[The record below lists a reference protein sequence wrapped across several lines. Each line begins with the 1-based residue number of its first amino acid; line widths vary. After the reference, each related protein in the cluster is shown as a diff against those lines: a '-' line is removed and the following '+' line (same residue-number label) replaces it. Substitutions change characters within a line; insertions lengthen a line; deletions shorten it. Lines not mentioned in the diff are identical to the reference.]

1 MATFNYNKVN
11 LAAAQIPSAIT
22 ASQTSITVD
31 ASESALF
38 PTVPFFATIM
48 PAGGV
53 PNTLNS
59 EIVQVTAVNT
69 TSGALTIT
77 RAQRGT
83 TAKAQDEGAVIMNG
97 VYIED
102 LSQSQAVGKSF
113 FSATLSSSVYYIQ
126 DARLTTTPENG
137 DSIRVVFGSNWTSG
151 TPKLSLNSGTSHNI
165 YAGNNLTASHGTTT
179 TPALV
184 KTGIIYE
191 LTYYSGAWY
200 ILNLVGNSSITSDN
214 VDWATIAP
222 CWRGIL
228 SSTGATFATT
238 RVNSRRVR
246 IHVGFTIQNSSPSN
260 IYLTSTNA
268 TGYCYWSL
276 YGVRTDGFITLSGEN
291 NNQSCIALCSPEA
304 VARRLLHLHI
314 TLDLINYNGDG
325 ISWFGQIVI
334 ASAGGANNINGKI
347 EFTLSEAN
355 NFGTLG
361 ILPLTAT
368 ITNAEW
374 TLEEFLYN

>member
-1 MATFNYNKVN
+1 M
-11 LAAAQIPSAIT
+11 
-22 ASQTSITVD
+22 SI
-31 ASESALF
+31 LF
-38 PTVPFFATIM
+38 P
-48 PAGGV
+48 
-53 PNTLNS
+53 
-59 EIVQVTAVNT
+59 
-69 TSGALTIT
+69 
-77 RAQRGT
+77 
-83 TAKAQDEGAVIMNG
+83 
-97 VYIED
+97 Y
-102 LSQSQAVGKSF
+102 
-113 FSATLSSSVYYIQ
+113 
-126 DARLTTTPENG
+126 
-137 DSIRVVFGSNWTSG
+137 
-151 TPKLSLNSGTSHNI
+151 NI
-165 YAGNNLTASHGTTT
+165 DFT
-179 TPALV
+179 
-184 KTGIIYE
+184 
-191 LTYYSGAWY
+191 
-200 ILNLVGNSSITSDN
+200 
-214 VDWATIAP
+214 TIAP

-246 IHVGFTIQNSSPSN
+246 IHVGFTIQNSSPTN

-268 TGYCYWSL
+268 TSYCYWSL
-276 YGVRTDGFITLSGEN
+276 YGVGTDGFTTLNGEN

-304 VARRLLHLHI
+304 VARRSLHLHI

-325 ISWFGQIVI
+325 ISWLGQIVI

>member
-59 EIVQVTAVNT
+59 EIVQVTAINT

-102 LSQSQAVGKSF
+102 LAQSQAVGKSF

-191 LTYYSGAWY
+191 LTYYNGAWY

-214 VDWATIAP
+214 VDWATIKCPFPLGSIIKNYGDINSTTNITPTKNCFMVGKAVVL
-222 CWRGIL
+222 GN
-228 SSTGATFATT
+228 TGAAEVNTT
-238 RVNSRRVR
+238 VSGVEYIIGGIPFYTAASDGPNVQTGVCVLMKKGQTYVFRVGNGGKFEQMKTV
-246 IHVGFTIQNSSPSN
+246 N
-260 IYLTSTNA
+260 IVWA
-268 TGYCYWSL
+268 
-276 YGVRTDGFITLSGEN
+276 
-291 NNQSCIALCSPEA
+291 
-304 VARRLLHLHI
+304 
-314 TLDLINYNGDG
+314 
-325 ISWFGQIVI
+325 
-334 ASAGGANNINGKI
+334 
-347 EFTLSEAN
+347 
-355 NFGTLG
+355 
-361 ILPLTAT
+361 
-368 ITNAEW
+368 
-374 TLEEFLYN
+374 